1 MRIYNPQR
9 EAETAW
15 IFGNALNRVE
25 IEAGV
30 FQPENM
36 EYLTGEHEAFI
47 YDGESPD
54 EAVLRISVE
63 CLDPDRCDRRLVEDK
78 LTGRLL
84 KYKPGLAGQ
93 YHDGNLKIFVNFTR
107 PGELELYS
115 LKGRPKRL
123 VDRRKL
129 V

>member
-15 IFGNALNRVE
+15 IFGNAMNRVD

-36 EYLTGEHEAFI
+36 DYLTGEYEAFI
-47 YDGESPD
+47 YDGKSP
-54 EAVLRISVE
+54 EEVVLQISVE
-63 CLDPDRCDRRLVEDK
+63 CLDPERCDKKLVEDT
-78 LTGRLL
+78 LTGRFL
-84 KYKPGLAGQ
+84 KYKPGLLSQ
-93 YHDGNLKIFVNFTR
+93 HSDGTLKIPILFTG
-107 PGELELYS
+107 PGGLELHS

-123 VDRRKL
+123 VDRRKPA
-129 V
+129 

>member
-15 IFGNALNRVE
+15 IFGNAMNRVD

-36 EYLTGEHEAFI
+36 DYLTGEYEAFI
-47 YDGESPD
+47 NDGESPG
-54 EAVLRISVE
+54 EVVLRIRVE
-63 CLDPDRCDRRLVEDK
+63 CLNPDKCDRKLVEDS
-78 LTGRLL
+78 LTGRFL
-84 KYKPGLAGQ
+84 KYKPGLARH
-93 YHDGNLKIFVNFTR
+93 YSDDNLKILVRFTK
-107 PGELELYS
+107 PEGLELHS

-123 VDRRKL
+123 VDRREPA
-129 V
+129 